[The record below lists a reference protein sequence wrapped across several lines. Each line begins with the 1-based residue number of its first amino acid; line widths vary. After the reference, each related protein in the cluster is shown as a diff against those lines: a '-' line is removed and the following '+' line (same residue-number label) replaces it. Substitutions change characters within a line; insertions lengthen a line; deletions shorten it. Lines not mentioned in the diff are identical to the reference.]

1 MRARILT
8 LLYLFTCGRASGPSE
23 EEASAPPAPSW
34 QRQCNTDAEA
44 YPWLCEE
51 AGQVSDGGSVL
62 IGPPDNPGG
71 RGSPQ

>member
-8 LLYLFTCGRASGPSE
+8 LLYLFTCGRAGGPSE
-23 EEASAPPAPSW
+23 EEGSAPPAPSW
-34 QRQCNTDAEA
+34 QRECFTDAEA

-51 AGQVSDGGSVL
+51 AGTESDGGSVL